1 MAYLD
6 STDAQEALE
15 IELAERYPHHH
26 RVRQIIKISLIVFVA
41 LVNLIVIW
49 RVFISANIP
58 KKIDTILPND
68 ALRAAYTEHGDDLI
82 LQYQNQL
89 TLSYDSG
96 KEGYFGVPQYYFIP
110 EANQVQVVFRYNN
123 STLKKLTADY
133 ALEKT
138 PEKGEHVFDVTL
150 LKVTDLTPDNAE
162 DQEDPNA
169 LEKVRYA
176 PDAVICDTTLLYT
189 YYRFVFEDVSI
200 DESAISSVFLD
211 VYYHGDL
218 DYDKAPYGSLKLY
231 DHLHEWIPYTLT
243 SADKHAIL
251 D

>member
-15 IELAERYPHHH
+15 IELAERFPGHYKVK
-26 RVRQIIKISLIVFVA
+26 RIIKISLIVFVA
-41 LVNLIVIW
+41 LVNLVVIW
-49 RVFISANIP
+49 RVFLSANIP
-58 KKIDTILPND
+58 KKIDTIAPND
-68 ALRAAYTEHGDDLI
+68 ALCEAYGRLGDELT

-133 ALEKT
+133 GLEKT
-138 PEKGEHVFDVTL
+138 PKKGEHIFDISL
-150 LKVTDLTPDNAE
+150 FKVTDLTPDNAE
-162 DQEDPNA
+162 DQDDPNA

-189 YYRFVFEDVSI
+189 YYRLVFEDVSI

-211 VYYHGDL
+211 VYYRGDL
-218 DYDKAPYGSLKLY
+218 DYTKEPYGSLKLY
-231 DHLHEWIPYTLT
+231 DHLHEWIPYNLT
-243 SADKHAIL
+243 SADKRAL
-251 D
+251 MD